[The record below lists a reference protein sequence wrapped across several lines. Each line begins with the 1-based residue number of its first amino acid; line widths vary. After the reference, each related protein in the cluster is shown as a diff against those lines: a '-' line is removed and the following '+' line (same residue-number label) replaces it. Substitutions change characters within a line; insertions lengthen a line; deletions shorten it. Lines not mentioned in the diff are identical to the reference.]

1 MLKKT
6 ITYTDFNGVE
16 RTEDFYFNLS
26 KTELQEMELSIDGGM
41 SAKLA
46 AIQKANDMREMRNFF
61 EFIIRKAYGEKS
73 PDGRRLMKEEGKL
86 AQAFIETPAYD
97 ILFQDLF
104 TGEHT
109 LTEFL
114 TGIVP
119 ADVAA
124 QIAKNGDSGN

>member
-41 SAKLA
+41 SAKLSSIQA
-46 AIQKANDMREMRNFF
+46 AKDMKEMRNFF
-61 EFIIRKAYGEKS
+61 EFIIRKAYGDKS
-73 PDGRRLMKEEGKL
+73 PDGRRLMKEDGKL

-97 ILFQDLF
+97 ILFQELLLGD
-104 TGEHT
+104 HT

-114 TGIVP
+114 IGIVP
-119 ADVAA
+119 SDVAA
-124 QIAKNGDSGN
+124 QVRTNLNSEN

>member
-41 SAKLA
+41 SAKLT
-46 AIQKANDMREMRNFF
+46 AIQAAKDVKEMRNFF

-73 PDGRRLMKEEGKL
+73 PDGRRLMKEDGKL

-97 ILFQDLF
+97 ILFQDLLL
-104 TGEHT
+104 GEHA

-114 TGIVP
+114 IGIVP

-124 QIAKNGDSGN
+124 QVSKNLNSEN